1 MGKVEERIKAS
12 GLSLPEAPT
21 PMGAYVPFTR
31 SGKLILVSGQLPRQ
45 EGRIIF
51 QGRVPA
57 EISPEKAKE
66 AARLAG
72 LNAISVLKSAAKEL
86 DKVKQILRLT
96 CWVASSPAFF
106 DQPQVANGAS
116 DLMVEIFGEAGKHSR
131 MTTGVIALPGNACF
145 AVELLAEL
153 K

>member
-1 MGKVEERIKAS
+1 MSKIEERIKNL
-12 GLSLPEAPT
+12 GLALPEAPA

-31 SGKLILVSGQLPRQ
+31 SGKLIFISGQLPRQ
-45 EGRIIF
+45 EGRIVF

-57 EISPEKAKE
+57 EISPERAKE
-66 AARLAG
+66 SARLAG
-72 LNAISVLKSAAKEL
+72 LNAVSVLKSAVKEL
-86 DKVKQILRLT
+86 DQVKQIVRLT

-145 AVELLAEL
+145 AVELVAEL